1 MIRLSIEQPSTSVLT
16 VMPTE
21 AVNMSADEAIMVSVN
36 DYDELQNKPSIE
48 GVELIGDKSFEELNL
63 QRLTNTEL
71 ENMLTL

>member
-1 MIRLSIEQPSTSVLT
+1 MVRLSIEQPRTSVLT

-63 QRLTNTEL
+63 QPLTNSEL